1 MDISYSKRSLINCGV
16 DFFSLLLWFSLEH
29 HTFPKI
35 PQHQKKT
42 YAMTILTR
50 NFVILYQSR
59 DRRLD
64 LYFLL
69 LFRSRWIFR
78 FSFTINMSWPA
89 TETTKLYYDTM
100 YLPVRLISAPWGTT
114 KTDKCYRL
122 SFDLF
127 TAAVDRDGR
136 PRTKKTS
143 GRLLAIQTFRSVH
156 RK

>member
-1 MDISYSKRSLINCGV
+1 MALVIRKDLWSTAEL
-16 DFFSLLLWFSLEH
+16 FFSVCCYGFLLNIIHS
-29 HTFPKI
+29 
-35 PQHQKKT
+35 QKFLSIKT